1 MEGLR
6 EGGRDKV
13 ERAGSKIERKGEE
26 RVKIQYSES
35 RHYSVS
41 RMEGKKSI
49 ATTKIH
55 SHEWPLCL

>member
-1 MEGLR
+1 MHDE
-6 EGGRDKV
+6 KISK
-13 ERAGSKIERKGEE
+13 ERERKGEE